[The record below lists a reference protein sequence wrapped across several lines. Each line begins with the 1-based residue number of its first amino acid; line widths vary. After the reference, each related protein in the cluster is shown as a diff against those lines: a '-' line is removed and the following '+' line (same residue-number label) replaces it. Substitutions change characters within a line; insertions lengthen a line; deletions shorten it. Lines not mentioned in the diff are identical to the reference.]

1 MPDEIAVSRDGI
13 LVVGGAEIEELL
25 AGREREIADV
35 VARAYIAHNQG
46 RSSLPHSL
54 FLRFP
59 DNDLD
64 RIIALPAFLGDGFDV
79 AGLKWISSFPGN
91 LRRGLARASAVLILN
106 NTETGRPEVVL
117 ESSLISARRTAAS
130 AALGARTLLEGR
142 PAGRVGLIGTG
153 LINFEIARF
162 LGALCGARRYLVY
175 DLDAERARSFADA
188 LARLGAVEAGIA
200 SSQDE
205 LLAACPLVSFAT
217 TAIRPH
223 VSDLSICPPGA
234 VVLHISLR
242 DLTPEAILGCDNVVD
257 DADHVCRANTSL
269 HLAEQATGGR
279 GFIRCTLADILE
291 GKAPARRGDGSIAV
305 FNPFGLGVLDVA
317 LGQMVAGAARAA
329 GRGVAIDGF
338 FPAGGDLFA

>member
-1 MPDEIAVSRDGI
+1 VSRDGMLI
-13 LVVGGAEIEELL
+13 VGGKEIEELL
-25 AGREREIADV
+25 HGRELEVADV
-35 VARAYIAHNQG
+35 VARAYVAHNQG

-64 RIIALPAFLGDGFDV
+64 RIIALPAFLGGGFEV

-106 NTETGRPEVVL
+106 DTETGRPEAML

-130 AALGARTLLEGR
+130 AALGARTLLEGK

-153 LINFEIARF
+153 LINFEVARF
-162 LGALCGARRYLVY
+162 LKALCGADRYLLY
-175 DLDAERARSFADA
+175 DLDAERARSFAQA
-188 LARLGAVEAGIA
+188 LGGLGAVEAEVAA
-200 SSQDE
+200 SQEE
-205 LLAACPLVSFAT
+205 LLAACPVVSFAT

-223 VSDLSICPPGA
+223 VSDLSVCPPGA
-234 VVLHISLR
+234 VLLHVSLR
-242 DLTPEAILGCDNVVD
+242 DLAPEAILACDNVVD
-257 DADHVCRANTSL
+257 DVDHVCRANTSL

-279 GFIRCTLADILE
+279 DFIRCTLADILE

-305 FNPFGLGVLDVA
+305 FSPFGLGVLDIA
-317 LGQMVAGAARAA
+317 LGKLVAGAARAA
-329 GRGVAIDGF
+329 GRGVVVDDF
-338 FPAGGDLFA
+338 FPVGGELFT